1 MEIEEMSSSEA
12 LPLLSLNHVSLSC
25 RSVWASTYFYEEV
38 LGFVQIKRPSSL
50 KFNGAW
56 LYNYGVGKQIHL
68 IENIALEEFD
78 PIIEPRPIN
87 TKDNH
92 ISFQCTDIGVVKRR
106 LQGLG
111 IRYVTATI
119 DDDDGN
125 RVDQIFFHDPDGY
138 MIEICNCENIP
149 ITPISSRFF
158 NFNPRSMRS
167 FKRAVS
173 NIENVLIGSFFK
185 ILKWVF
191 KKSFNFLTYLLVLP
205 R

>member
-1 MEIEEMSSSEA
+1 MEIEEMSSYEA

-56 LYNYGVGKQIHL
+56 LYSYGIGIHL
-68 IENIALEEFD
+68 IENLALEEFD

-87 TKDNH
+87 PRDNH
-92 ISFQCTDIGVVKRR
+92 ISFQCTDIGLVKRK

-125 RVDQIFFHDPDGY
+125 RADQIFFHDPDGY

-149 ITPISSRFF
+149 ITPISSC
-158 NFNPRSMRS
+158 
-167 FKRAVS
+167 
-173 NIENVLIGSFFK
+173 
-185 ILKWVF
+185 
-191 KKSFNFLTYLLVLP
+191 SFNFIP
-205 R
+205 RNVRSCKGTISNKCGFMENVMMESLSRDMMDISF